1 LIADWRAKFNS
12 PTLPFGVYLLAA
24 WQATSDA
31 CPLPR
36 LAQVQPSIDVP
47 NVVTC
52 SSLDAGDPSGGP
64 VHSPFK
70 QLPASRCAAAMQ
82 TLVYARPSAPTFL
95 GPRAV
100 SATSGTSPTQTT
112 VVTVAFTPESLAG
125 GLQYNG
131 SVACPATIAPLACE
145 GLALQL
151 AAPNC
156 TWVPPASSTV
166 TGSGSSAALS
176 LDLDLP
182 GGVAAVRGLFGNW
195 PLVGLYNGDGLPAE
209 PWLLNVSGGCA
220 PPEVEEVWVDTGLH
234 A

>member
-1 LIADWRAKFNS
+1 M
-12 PTLPFGVYLLAA
+12 YLLAA

-31 CPLPR
+31 FPLLR
-36 LAQVQPSIDVP
+36 LAQVQTSIDVP

-52 SSLDAGDPSGGP
+52 STLDAGDPNGGP

-82 TLVYARPSAPTFL
+82 TLVYARPSAPTYL

-100 SATSGTSPTQTT
+100 SATASASGSSPSTT
-112 VVTVAFTPESLAG
+112 LVSVTFTPQSLSG

-131 SVACPATIAPLACE
+131 SVACPKGISPQACE

-156 TWVPPASSTV
+156 TWVSPASTSV
-166 TGSGSSAALS
+166 GGTGNGATLE
-176 LDLDLP
+176 LDLGMA
-182 GGVAAVRGLFGNW
+182 GGVAAVRGLYGNW

-220 PPEVEEVWVDTGLH
+220 PPSVEEVWVDTGVH